1 MIGRG
6 PQIAD
11 AVVAVLVDPAQAWNT
26 NGPIAATRKW
36 LPVYSDGALKTLRV
50 AVFALTLTTTRPS
63 REKLQEAYGVA
74 IDLQQSVT
82 LVGGQIVDSAV
93 DALDLIA
100 QQIYDYFNAVGT
112 GNGFQFTADSK
123 TWNVMQAD
131 REDLYDLNRLLYT
144 DHTWETLISL
154 KVVGWAT

>member
-11 AVVAVLVDPAQAWNT
+11 AVVAELVDPARAWNSSSVM
-26 NGPIAATRKW
+26 AATRKW
-36 LPVYSDGALKTLRV
+36 LPVYSDGALKTLKV
-50 AVFALTLTTTRPS
+50 AVFALTLATTRPA
-63 REKLQEAYGVA
+63 RGKLQEAYGVA
-74 IDLQQSVT
+74 IDFQKSVT
-82 LVGGQIVDSAV
+82 LAGGVVVDAEV

-100 QQIYDYFNAVGT
+100 QQVYDYFNAVGT
-112 GNGFQFTADSK
+112 GNAFQFQADSK